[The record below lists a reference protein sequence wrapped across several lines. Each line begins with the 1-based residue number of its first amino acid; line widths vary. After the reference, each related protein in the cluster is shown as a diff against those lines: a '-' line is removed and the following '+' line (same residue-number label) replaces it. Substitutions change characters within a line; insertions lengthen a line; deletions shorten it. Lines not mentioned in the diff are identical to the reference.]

1 MRRVSF
7 LAEVRVKEGVAN
19 PEGLAIERAL
29 PALGFAGVGDVSV
42 GKAIRF
48 AVEAGDEDEARG
60 IAEQLCERLLAN
72 TVIERFELSVLSG
85 GALPSSEAAR

>member
-1 MRRVSF
+1 MKRVSF

-48 AVEAGDEDEARG
+48 VVEAGDDAAARRL
-60 IAEQLCERLLAN
+60 AERLCERLLAN
-72 TVIERFELSVLSG
+72 TVIERFELSVLPVKAPPD
-85 GALPSSEAAR
+85 GAEGP